1 MGKRQVREQRSH
13 DICTDVSELKE
24 AVLALAFI
32 SGVHSRNTH
41 PWPSPGCGLVDHA
54 HVIGMFAGV
63 QTAGWELSCDCSGS
77 DLAQIRRMAALP
89 GTSAFGGRTA
99 VGGLSVDR

>member
-32 SGVHSRNTH
+32 SACIRGTPTH
-41 PWPSPGCGLVDHA
+41 GLPGCGLVDHA